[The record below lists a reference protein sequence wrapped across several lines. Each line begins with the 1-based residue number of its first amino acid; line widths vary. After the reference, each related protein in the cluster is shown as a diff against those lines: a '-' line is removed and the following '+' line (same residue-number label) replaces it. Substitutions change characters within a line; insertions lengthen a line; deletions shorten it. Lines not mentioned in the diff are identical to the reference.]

1 MFRRALAGGD
11 LAAVRAA
18 ASELP
23 GVPLEDAL
31 AVSVLLLQREPD
43 RYERAAVRWLGRLLL
58 ERPIGELR
66 RAELGAIYL
75 DELRHPTRAA
85 SAADALSTLA
95 ADAGVARAG
104 QRLTEVWP
112 ASPLRARPSRG
123 ASR

>member
-1 MFRRALAGGD
+1 MISEGSPYTVFRRALVGGD

-31 AVSVLLLQREPD
+31 AVCVLLLKREPD

-58 ERPIGELR
+58 ERPVAELR

-85 SAADALSTLA
+85 

-104 QRLTEVWP
+104 QRLREVWP
-112 ASPLRARPSRG
+112 GSPTRARPGPG